1 MSVSSWV
8 RKPNR
13 QVKVTI
19 VELTKV
25 PFNRAAD
32 YIESGVG
39 GAFSAKVERAAQ
51 HAVGTNHNDVIILFQ
66 QASGCYLVHAM
77 RQPKLERGLRVQRG
91 DRQTWRHPFHEA
103 RCAISHVVAVASWN
117 RRVTQ
122 LLEDVLDA
130 PGLE

>member
-1 MSVSSWV
+1 M
-8 RKPNR
+8 
-13 QVKVTI
+13 
-19 VELTKV
+19 ELTKV

-66 QASGCYLVHAM
+66 QASGCHLVHAM

-91 DRQTWRHPFHEA
+91 TVRPGGIPFMKHA
-103 RCAISHVVAVASWN
+103 ALFL
-117 RRVTQ
+117 T
-122 LLEDVLDA
+122 
-130 PGLE
+130 